1 MNQKIQELKAFFLFT
16 RNGSQIYSFLK
27 TYVVVFLGILLA
39 GCADGT
45 SCLTGVFLIQ
55 TAKISLISVLR
66 NIYKLLTE

>member
-1 MNQKIQELKAFFLFT
+1 MKKLIERFKAFFIKEAIVRHLH
-16 RNGSQIYSFLK
+16 SFAK

-39 GCADGT
+39 GCADGA